1 MPTPLDDPESK
12 PLDDL
17 ELTRP
22 DAWEPGLF
30 EMGHNIYNIQLE
42 RYKHDLNDGKACR
55 VSFLPALY
63 DFWRLE
69 NPPRKLVGGALV
81 FFGLIPA
88 VHSAWTLSR
97 GFRVTS
103 GMTSTMTAMAVVP
116 LRTASHIPQAA
127 WIATYAAWAVCFSI
141 YVWLQLINIPHHPR
155 DRRTIYILAVV
166 FASFHFMAGFS
177 QGAESF
183 LDGAALFGPIAAT
196 ASAYFM
202 SLLVTINW
210 REARMVTYELP

>member
-30 EMGHNIYNIQLE
+30 EMGHNIYNTVDIFPNQIQLE

-63 DFWRLE
+63 DFWRLK

-127 WIATYAAWAVCFSI
+127 WIA
-141 YVWLQLINIPHHPR
+141 
-155 DRRTIYILAVV
+155 YILAVV